1 MIQTLNDY
9 STIIDKFGN
18 KLNVNM
24 INLTDDQKRNIL
36 NSFQN
41 STNNNVSIFY
51 RVSPVQIES
60 TNVRQVV
67 RVKDV
72 DLSID
77 NQIEY

>member
-1 MIQTLNDY
+1 
-9 STIIDKFGN
+9 
-18 KLNVNM
+18 M

-41 STNNNVSIFY
+41 SANSNVSIFY